1 MRKLASIQKIA
12 DVQPIENADKICK
25 YKINNWWVVD
35 AINKYNVNDLVVY
48 FEIDS
53 FLPVSPNYEF
63 LRKTSY
69 RKLVDGTEGFRL
81 KTISF
86 RKQVSQGLIIPIN
99 HDIIP
104 LSITEGEDVTDLL
117 NIIKYEPQIPACLAG
132 DAKGYLPS
140 FLNKT
145 DEERCQNIKDDDY
158 DNFKSLGNVF
168 YFSEKLDGS
177 SCSFYLKDDV
187 FGVCSRNLDL
197 VESPDNTFWKIARL
211 KNIEHVLRVHAQK
224 TEQNSIALQG
234 ELIGEGVQGNP
245 YKIRGHDF
253 FLFNLYFIDL
263 NLYASIDELIQFSN
277 DYHINHVPIIA
288 KNVPLPDSIDLCL
301 NIAEDK
307 SALNP
312 NTEREGLVI
321 RSFDRSISFKAI
333 SNKFLLKSKND
344 E

>member
-253 FLFNLYFIDL
+253 FLFNLYFIDS

>member
-12 DVQPIENADKICK
+12 DVQSIENADKICK

-81 KTISF
+81 KTVSF

-104 LSITEGEDVTDLL
+104 LNITEGDDVTDLL

-140 FLNKT
+140 FLHKT
-145 DEERCQNIKDDDY
+145 DEERCQGIKDDDY
-158 DNFKSLGNVF
+158 NNFKLLGNQF

-187 FGVCSRNLDL
+187 FGVCSRNLNL
-197 VESPDNTFWKIARL
+197 FESQNNTFWKVARL
-211 KNIEHVLRVHAQK
+211 KNIEHVLRVHAQR

-253 FLFNLYFIDL
+253 FLFNLFFIDS

-288 KNVPLPDSIDLCL
+288 KNVPLPESIDLCL

-312 NTEREGLVI
+312 NAEREGLVI
-321 RSFDRSISFKAI
+321 RSNDRSISFKAI

>member
-104 LSITEGEDVTDLL
+104 LNITEGEDVTDLL

-140 FLNKT
+140 FLHKT
-145 DEERCQNIKDDDY
+145 DEERCQSFKDDDY
-158 DNFKSLGNVF
+158 NNFKSLGNVF

-197 VESPDNTFWKIARL
+197 VESPDNTFWKVARL
-211 KNIEHVLRVHAQK
+211 KNIEHVLRVHAQR

-253 FLFNLYFIDL
+253 FLFNLYFIDS

>member
-197 VESPDNTFWKIARL
+197 VESPDNTFWKVARL
-211 KNIEHVLRVHAQK
+211 KNIEHVLRVHAQR

>member
-197 VESPDNTFWKIARL
+197 VESPDNTFWKVARL
-211 KNIEHVLRVHAQK
+211 KNIEHVLRVHAQR

-253 FLFNLYFIDL
+253 FLFNLYFIDS

>member
-104 LSITEGEDVTDLL
+104 LNITEGEDVTDLL

-132 DAKGYLPS
+132 DAKGYLPL
-140 FLNKT
+140 FLHKT
-145 DEERCQNIKDDDY
+145 DEERCQTFKDDDY
-158 DNFKSLGNVF
+158 NNFKSLGNVF

-253 FLFNLYFIDL
+253 FLFNLYFIDS

>member
-197 VESPDNTFWKIARL
+197 VESPDNTFWKVARL
-211 KNIEHVLRVHAQK
+211 KNIEHVLRVHAQR

-253 FLFNLYFIDL
+253 FLFNLYFINS

>member
-104 LSITEGEDVTDLL
+104 LNITEGEDVTDLL

-140 FLNKT
+140 FLHKT

-197 VESPDNTFWKIARL
+197 VESPDNTVWKIARL

-253 FLFNLYFIDL
+253 FLFNLYFIDS

-288 KNVPLPDSIDLCL
+288 KNVALPDSIDLCL

>member
-104 LSITEGEDVTDLL
+104 LNITEGEDVTHLL

-140 FLNKT
+140 FLHKT
-145 DEERCQNIKDDDY
+145 DEERCCDQNTMIETADGLKTIKEICELKY
-158 DNFKSLGNVF
+158 GGGIKSYNH
-168 YFSEKLDGS
+168 
-177 SCSFYLKDDV
+177 
-187 FGVCSRNLDL
+187 DL
-197 VESPDNTFWKIARL
+197 EHVEY
-211 KNIEHVLRVHAQK
+211 KNI
-224 TEQNSIALQG
+224 SC
-234 ELIGEGVQGNP
+234 LI
-245 YKIRGHDF
+245 
-253 FLFNLYFIDL
+253 
-263 NLYASIDELIQFSN
+263 LILTS
-277 DYHINHVPIIA
+277 Y
-288 KNVPLPDSIDLCL
+288 
-301 NIAEDK
+301 
-307 SALNP
+307 
-312 NTEREGLVI
+312 GL
-321 RSFDRSISFKAI
+321 
-333 SNKFLLKSKND
+333 
-344 E
+344 